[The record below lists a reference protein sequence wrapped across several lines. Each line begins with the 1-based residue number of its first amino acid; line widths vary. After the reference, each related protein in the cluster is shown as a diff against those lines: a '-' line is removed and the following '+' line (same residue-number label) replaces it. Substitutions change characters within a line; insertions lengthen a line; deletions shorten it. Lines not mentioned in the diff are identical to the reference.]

1 MATRA
6 KRAAKPAKTPSP
18 FGRGRPSK
26 LAKYLLKNY
35 ADSIKPGDK
44 PDDTAARLLKGGIV
58 KPGILARYGY
68 DAAVPP
74 IRAPRPVKP
83 ASVTPISRPAPAKVQ
98 APPAGEVVTTE
109 TTTTHRRVTTVPKTQ
124 NDWLSVPTGEFDLP
138 AKLKMRLNVLGL
150 RDGKDIA
157 RAGIDGLT
165 KVIGLDAMGE
175 VADAFLKITG
185 TKLSTRGADCKLPPE
200 ATEPEVVASA
210 PEVEPD
216 EPEAE
221 PPQTDVPW
229 GKTLKS
235 ARATV
240 KAPLA
245 TSFTAEQLAS
255 TIATAIREKI
265 AAGELEERVELP
277 FMKTK
282 LFAELDGPLSNFM
295 QTGWIPG
302 EDVIAF
308 MQWLQTA

>member
-35 ADSIKPGDK
+35 LDSIKPGDK
-44 PDDTAARLLKGGIV
+44 PDDTAARLLKSGAI
-58 KPGILARYGY
+58 KPAILARYGY

-83 ASVTPISRPAPAKVQ
+83 ASATPISRPAPAKVE
-98 APPAGEVVTTE
+98 APPAGKVP
-109 TTTTHRRVTTVPKTQ
+109 TVPKIQ

-185 TKLSTRGADCKLPPE
+185 TKLSTRGADSKLPPE
-200 ATEPEVVASA
+200 AAEPEVVASA

-216 EPEAE
+216 EPEADVPE
-221 PPQTDVPW
+221 SAVPW
-229 GKTLKS
+229 GKTPKS

-240 KAPLA
+240 KVPP
-245 TSFTAEQLAS
+245 TFQFTAEQLAS